1 MRNIARNP
9 SVCVHWQVSD
19 QTGFDSLIVWGTGA
33 AVTDVDRKV
42 QLWDGAFDDDLA
54 AFSPA
59 GPTSPDIGF
68 LEVVPTRAL
77 ILRSFGTAGR
87 EEWRP

>member
-1 MRNIARNP
+1 MEHDLLERVIVSPIAGVFTP
-9 SVCVHWQVSD
+9 LAH
-19 QTGFDSLIVWGTGA
+19 QTNVAAGA

-59 GPTSPDIGF
+59 GPTSPDTGF